1 MKDVARRAYLMDC
14 YGPLLTDK
22 QRDIYD
28 WYYQQ
33 DLSLGE
39 ISEVAHVSRNA
50 VYDLISRTDEKLERF
65 EKALGLVA
73 AAEKSELGREESAA
87 LFDRWLE
94 ENGGCLTQPARD
106 ALVGLVGRML
116 EAGGQALEAEGL
128 VHASDGQMPESDEQM
143 QEAEMQALVTERGA

>member
-1 MKDVARRAYLMDC
+1 MKDVARRAYLLDY
-14 YGPLLTDK
+14 YGALLTEK

-50 VYDLISRTDEKLERF
+50 VYDLVSRTDEKLERF

-73 AAEKSELGREESAA
+73 AAEKAEKDREE
-87 LFDRWLE
+87 LTTLLYKWLDE
-94 ENGGCLTQPARD
+94 YGACLTETAMD
-106 ALVGLVGRML
+106 ALVRLFK
-116 EAGGQALEAEGL
+116 QAYGTGE
-128 VHASDGQMPESDEQM
+128 
-143 QEAEMQALVTERGA
+143 